1 MKTTAPNQA
10 LSELHRANRRA
21 LAGAGLNEQL
31 VLDALN
37 RRHVGVLEQPLAAG
51 AIMLHIGLARHGA
64 GHPFCAPKIIA
75 RESLGAF
82 RSPYFS
88 PKLKE
93 SQRIWCGIVWLEQ
106 NRGCPSCIE
115 AAYKFADEHGW
126 KQPRRLGELL
136 AA

>member
-1 MKTTAPNQA
+1 MTARSTNRA
-10 LSELHRANRRA
+10 LKHLHEANRRA
-21 LAGAGLNEQL
+21 LAGAGLTEAL
-31 VLDALN
+31 VLEAMN
-37 RRHVGVLEQPLAAG
+37 RAHIGVLEQQLAAG
-51 AIMLHIGLARHGA
+51 AVNLHLGIARHGA
-64 GHPFCAPKIIA
+64 GRPFCAPEQVA

-115 AAYKFADEHGW
+115 RAYAYADERGW
-126 KQPRRLGELL
+126 AQPKRLGELL